1 MARRRVGLPSEI
13 RAELPMRANL
23 GIGLDPEY
31 PTTMGDRGHLK
42 AAIACRYKPSPQ
54 MLDFVRDVAA
64 YVQSHDGTQVRVLQD
79 FRHRDYPSDLL
90 LAWSEGPSP
99 SDVAAK
105 FAVSNAEDGTPR
117 LPAWLSLR
125 ADNDFDLRWQP
136 AF

>member
-23 GIGLDPEY
+23 GVGLDPEY
-31 PTTMGDRGHLK
+31 PTTTVDRGQCK
-42 AAIACRYKPSPQ
+42 AALACQFKPSPQ
-54 MLDFVRDVAA
+54 MLAYVREVVA
-64 YVQSHDGTQVRVLQD
+64 YVQSQDGTQVRVLQD

-90 LAWSEGPSP
+90 LAWSDGPAP
-99 SDVAAK
+99 AAVAAK
-105 FAVSNAEDGTPR
+105 FAVSTAEDGTPR
-117 LPAWLSLR
+117 IPSWLSLR